1 MGKRNVLAF
10 IVLVFLLKPVIHFT
24 LFPEQEEYV
33 NYDRKI
39 ILTPEFYVSSVT
51 GHTLTKEEAD
61 KYAKKNNMTVDSW
74 MKHFASYEVGQ
85 VHQDKFYSEY
95 GHLYL
100 GSKGEKLERE
110 AVSGTNRYNYFYYP
124 KENRFLSFR
133 PHLQLLLKEKLW
145 IFAISFGCVLLL
157 VFFLGDKIKYKPYN
171 NSYFNGVWKRF
182 KKPFPSVKRNMK
194 LYSFGH
200 IAGMKLTKYLTLFF
214 LLTVIITFIIP
225 PPGPNKSDI
234 GFIESSSSFDPLS
247 LSLADYD
254 DGANFIIQY
263 QNTILGWF
271 GKSKDVTGHYISSE
285 ELINEKGILLLGKML
300 PYLIILTI
308 FCLFIFEKLNKTKP

>member
-39 ILTPEFYVSSVT
+39 LVD
-51 GHTLTKEEAD
+51 KELSPVYWPDGDIIGDYIGDEL
-61 KYAKKNNMTVDSW
+61 Y
-74 MKHFASYEVGQ
+74 FAYNSAYGVG
-85 VHQDKFYSEY
+85 VYTR
-95 GHLYL
+95 
-100 GSKGEKLERE
+100 KGEEIIRE
-110 AVSGTNRYNYFYYP
+110 AIVGTNRYNYFYYP
-124 KENRFLSFR
+124 KENRLLSFR
-133 PHLQLLLKEKLW
+133 SHLQLLLKEKLW

-171 NSYFNGVWKRF
+171 NSYFKGVWKRF

-234 GFIESSSSFDPLS
+234 GLIESSSSFDPLS

>member
-24 LFPEQEEYV
+24 LFPEQEEYI
-33 NYDRKI
+33 NYDKKI
-39 ILTPEFYVSSVT
+39 IFSP
-51 GHTLTKEEAD
+51 KENE
-61 KYAKKNNMTVDSW
+61 MTYGDL
-74 MKHFASYEVGQ
+74 
-85 VHQDKFYSEY
+85 DKFYSWTRNSPAPS
-95 GHLYL
+95 LRL
-100 GSKGEKLERE
+100 GSKGEILERE
-110 AVSGTNRYNYFYYP
+110 AVSGVGYNYFYYP
-124 KENRFLSFR
+124 EENRILSFR
-133 PHLQLLLKEKLW
+133 SHLQLLLKEKLW

-171 NSYFNGVWKRF
+171 NSYFKGVWKRF

-200 IAGMKLTKYLTLFF
+200 IEGMKLTKYLTLFF
-214 LLTVIITFIIP
+214 LLTVIITFIKP